1 MFVKRNHS
9 IPFSLLFSPAIRN
22 GRTGKIKS
30 GLQRRT
36 YHLNLIGIENIRI
49 RVELLCEG
57 TVIVGDIKTK
67 NDIRI
72 DGIIKGK
79 IITSGRLVVG
89 NTAKIEGNID
99 CCNVDVL
106 GVVLGDIQAS
116 GTVSLKSSAK
126 VIGNIVS
133 SVLSFEPGVIFNGN
147 CQMTKKEGREPAKE

>member
-1 MFVKRNHS
+1 M
-9 IPFSLLFSPAIRN
+9 
-22 GRTGKIKS
+22 GK
-30 GLQRRT
+30 
-36 YHLNLIGIENIRI
+36 ENPGNA
-49 RVELLCEG
+49 VNLLCEG

-72 DGIIKGK
+72 DG
-79 IITSGRLVVG
+79 GRLVVG

-133 SVLSFEPGVIFNGN
+133 SVLSIEPGVIFNGN

>member
-1 MFVKRNHS
+1 M
-9 IPFSLLFSPAIRN
+9 
-22 GRTGKIKS
+22 GK
-30 GLQRRT
+30 
-36 YHLNLIGIENIRI
+36 ENPGNA
-49 RVELLCEG
+49 VNLLCEG

-106 GVVLGDIQAS
+106 GVVL
-116 GTVSLKSSAK
+116 VFSSFRM
-126 VIGNIVS
+126 ISNHRFF
-133 SVLSFEPGVIFNGN
+133 LQSF
-147 CQMTKKEGREPAKE
+147 

>member
-1 MFVKRNHS
+1 M
-9 IPFSLLFSPAIRN
+9 
-22 GRTGKIKS
+22 GK
-30 GLQRRT
+30 
-36 YHLNLIGIENIRI
+36 ENPGNA
-49 RVELLCEG
+49 VNLLCEG

-106 GVVLGDIQAS
+106 GVVYTSFRDGFTEIVRQSDWKYCFICTLDRTGSDIQWQ
-116 GTVSLKSSAK
+116 LP
-126 VIGNIVS
+126 ND
-133 SVLSFEPGVIFNGN
+133 
-147 CQMTKKEGREPAKE
+147 KKRGA

>member
-1 MFVKRNHS
+1 M
-9 IPFSLLFSPAIRN
+9 
-22 GRTGKIKS
+22 GK
-30 GLQRRT
+30 
-36 YHLNLIGIENIRI
+36 ENPGNA
-49 RVELLCEG
+49 VNLLCEG

-116 GTVSLKSSAK
+116 GTVWKYCFICTLDRTGSDIQWQLP
-126 VIGNIVS
+126 ND
-133 SVLSFEPGVIFNGN
+133 
-147 CQMTKKEGREPAKE
+147 KKRGA